1 MAGGPRAKNKAK
13 LEKAVVWNTDEPEE
27 AEAAVDKIIEAVN
40 DNIIGITEGLV
51 DARNVIADEL
61 VIEIQNKIWE
71 NRSIVTGRMWDSVS
85 RTPEFL
91 DPKNPNSIF
100 YPVDIGPHVFYAPY
114 VEAKKPFMQPVWNKN
129 KMGIIKR
136 LEETAERITE
146 D

>member
-40 DNIIGITEGLV
+40 NNLIGITEGLV
-51 DARNVIADEL
+51 EARNVIADEL
-61 VIEIQNKIWE
+61 VIEIQNKIWA

-114 VEAKKPFMQPVWNKN
+114 VEAKKPFMQPVFDKN
-129 KMGIIKR
+129 KETILRK
-136 LEETAERITE
+136 LEDASRELTGG
-146 D
+146 

>member
-1 MAGGPRAKNKAK
+1 MRGGPLKRNKAK

-27 AEAAVDKIIEAVN
+27 AEAAVNKIIEAVN
-40 DNIIGITEGLV
+40 SQVVDITTGLV
-51 DARNVIADEL
+51 MMREIIADEL

-85 RTPEFL
+85 RDPEQLNPSDPEAINTPVE
-91 DPKNPNSIF
+91 
-100 YPVDIGPHVFYAPY
+100 IGPHVFYAPY
-114 VEAKKPFMQPVWNKN
+114 VEARKPFMQPVWDKN

-136 LEETAERITE
+136 LEETAERDTE